1 MIWIVIIMIL
11 SAVSVAAITV
21 MIGRVYNRNVLRRK
35 MDESASFIVLPD
47 SLQRH
52 LQPAINWVIAR
63 QNRPKIQRMFPFVL
77 DMLCLL
83 LEAGLDFSAALARIA
98 AEIPHHPMGRELG
111 VLIHDLQV
119 GRSRVDSLRRFRSR
133 NRLPAITRFSS
144 LLIQADT
151 LGAPIGQLLRDEAR
165 QVRFDRFQ
173 DAERAGQSAAQKLL
187 FPLIFCIMPVVFL
200 VIFGPLFVQIATTGL
215 DGLLGGGL

>member
-1 MIWIVIIMIL
+1 MIWIVLAMGLIGV
-11 SAVSVAAITV
+11 SAAALAVV
-21 MIGRVYNRNVLRRK
+21 MARGYNRHVLRRK
-35 MDESASFIVLPD
+35 MNADAPLLVFPD
-47 SLQRH
+47 SMQRRI
-52 LQPAINWVIAR
+52 QPLIIWMMVR

-98 AEIPHHPMGRELG
+98 SEIPQHPMGRELN
-111 VLIHDLQV
+111 LLLHDLQV
-119 GRSRVDSLRRFRSR
+119 GRSRCDSLRRFRAR
-133 NRLPAITRFSS
+133 NKLPAITRFAS

-151 LGAPIGQLLRDEAR
+151 LGAPIGQLLRDEAK

-173 DAERAGQSAAQKLL
+173 EAERAGQSAAQKLL

-200 VIFGPLFVQIATTGL
+200 VIFGPLFVQISTTGL
-215 DGLLGGGL
+215 GGLLGGGL